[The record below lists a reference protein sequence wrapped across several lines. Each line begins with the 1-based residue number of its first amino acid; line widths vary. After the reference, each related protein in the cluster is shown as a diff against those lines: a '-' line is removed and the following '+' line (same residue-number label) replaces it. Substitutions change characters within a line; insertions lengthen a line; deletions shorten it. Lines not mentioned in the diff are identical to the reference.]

1 MDICNLNV
9 QDFQLFLAIQRQLML
24 LDIANWYFT
33 SHYSHYKYF
42 CNSATSVISVI
53 VNIYS
58 TQNLV
63 DHNLQLGGYQ
73 SNIWLLY

>member
-1 MDICNLNV
+1 MDICNVNV

-33 SHYSHYKYF
+33 SHYSQYKYF
-42 CNSATSVISVI
+42 CNSG
-53 VNIYS
+53 NIYS